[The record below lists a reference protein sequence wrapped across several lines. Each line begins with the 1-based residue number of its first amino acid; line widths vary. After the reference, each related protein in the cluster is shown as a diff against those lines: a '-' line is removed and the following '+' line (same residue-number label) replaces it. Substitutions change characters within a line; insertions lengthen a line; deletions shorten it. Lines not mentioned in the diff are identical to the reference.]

1 MLNNCPKYANE
12 ASKCL
17 YWQVETSSMHRYH
30 IRKIFWAA
38 LSIIVSNCVIKLANL
53 GVRKL

>member
-1 MLNNCPKYANE
+1 MLNNCPNYANE

-17 YWQVETSSMHRYH
+17 YWQVETGSMHRYH
-30 IRKIFWAA
+30 KGNIFLAA
-38 LSIIVSNCVIKLANL
+38 LSIIVSNCAIKLANL